1 MAALHEMHRS
11 SRGRLR
17 AVVTT
22 AAGGGVA
29 STRTTVLMTAADAK
43 AAMARAGSVA
53 EGYRPPDWQ
62 EETEQAHEAPG
73 PRVRASF
80 PGWGGGDPNKG
91 HPSDAMA
98 ASGPLWPPEGPFAGP
113 ASSLM

>member
-1 MAALHEMHRS
+1 MAALNEMHRS
-11 SRGRLR
+11 RRGRLR
-17 AVVTT
+17 TVVTT

-43 AAMARAGSVA
+43 AAMARAASVA

-73 PRVRASF
+73 CAREGDLSGMGGWRSQQRTPERRNGRQRA
-80 PGWGGGDPNKG
+80 
-91 HPSDAMA
+91 AMA
-98 ASGPLWPPEGPFAGP
+98 A
-113 ASSLM
+113 